1 MYRLVASDMD
11 ETFLDSNHAIPEAN
25 IRALKRMKGLG
36 GVLLVPSSGRWYS

>member
-25 IRALKRMKGLG
+25 IRALKRMKEL

>member
-1 MYRLVASDMD
+1 MD

-25 IRALKRMKGLG
+25 IRSLKRMKEL